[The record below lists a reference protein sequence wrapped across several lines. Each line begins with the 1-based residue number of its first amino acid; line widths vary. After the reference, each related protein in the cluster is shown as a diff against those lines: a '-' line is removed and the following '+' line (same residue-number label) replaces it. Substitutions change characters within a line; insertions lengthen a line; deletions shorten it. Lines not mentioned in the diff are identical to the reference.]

1 LVTGASGFLGC
12 VLVRRLLLDG
22 LHQGQLR
29 CLVRDVAK
37 AEAVGLPRA
46 CLVVGDLRDPGCDSD
61 LRRAAEG
68 VEVVVHLAGS
78 TKAYDRRGF
87 HDVNVQGT
95 RRLLD
100 AVVATAPD
108 AHFVHVSSLA
118 AAGPSL
124 DGSTSTVLADQART
138 VSNYGESK
146 RLGEIQV
153 GESGLPFTI
162 LRPPIVYGPND
173 AATQLLFRQ
182 ALALVTAVPWKS
194 RPLSVMHAVDVAEAL
209 WLAVQR
215 RPRGVTLPLEGPE
228 RTDTHALL
236 RAIAAACGGKA
247 RLVRVPL
254 FMAGLAARAGDLW
267 ARMRRQPSYFNRDKV
282 REIAAVGWVA
292 DGESAREHLGFA
304 PTTTL
309 PEGLREVAN
318 ADGFAS

>member
-1 LVTGASGFLGC
+1 M
-12 VLVRRLLLDG
+12 LLDG

-37 AEAVGLPRA
+37 AEAVGLPSA

-138 VSNYGESK
+138 VSNYGESSEMVMQPFEK
-146 RLGEIQV
+146 QTVRSGAEYGTMVRISGKWEEGKDADFYPLQNKPDLMNAYCRIQRQ
-153 GESGLPFTI
+153 I
-162 LRPPIVYGPND
+162 LLMP
-173 AATQLLFRQ
+173 
-182 ALALVTAVPWKS
+182 
-194 RPLSVMHAVDVAEAL
+194 
-209 WLAVQR
+209 
-215 RPRGVTLPLEGPE
+215 
-228 RTDTHALL
+228 
-236 RAIAAACGGKA
+236 
-247 RLVRVPL
+247 
-254 FMAGLAARAGDLW
+254 
-267 ARMRRQPSYFNRDKV
+267 
-282 REIAAVGWVA
+282 
-292 DGESAREHLGFA
+292 
-304 PTTTL
+304 
-309 PEGLREVAN
+309 
-318 ADGFAS
+318 